1 MKEFIQSPYDYSK
14 YKKEIEVLEQ
24 RKRQRI
30 RNETIKL
37 KSKVIDPIDH
47 VKYNTWNVQPGPN
60 LTLCDHN
67 KRLQTF
73 VKERRLMIK
82 SDNEKQQLLNFHKWD
97 LIKAR
102 REVMLSELNALK
114 SLIDSRKKVIAHI
127 IVLGKLKA
135 CMK

>member
-1 MKEFIQSPYDYSK
+1 
-14 YKKEIEVLEQ
+14 
-24 RKRQRI
+24 
-30 RNETIKL
+30 
-37 KSKVIDPIDH
+37 
-47 VKYNTWNVQPGPN
+47 
-60 LTLCDHN
+60 
-67 KRLQTF
+67 
-73 VKERRLMIK
+73 MIK

-135 CMK
+135 RMK